1 MTKHPPISIFALQ
14 TPEERARTERLAE
27 ALEEC
32 SPNEMKAAY
41 RRLGLEEP
49 VESGKALPAANEP
62 TPASAKTSK
71 PAAQKRSAKRY
82 WPAAACLLAA
92 MALAGVS
99 FGYNMG
105 WGDATDA
112 ATIAQEQ
119 AAAEAAAK
127 EAAATSAPD
136 LAQRE
141 ENVKTRYKNLGID
154 TTSADRVPADKI
166 DPITVYGVKV
176 KPATELKRIGKVDV
190 SKGTGIKLDVPI
202 VNQLDDSKGG
212 RALGDGCEVASL
224 AMLLRHAGVKVTKE
238 QLQDAMPTVPMVGE
252 DGFRGNPNKAFVGDM
267 AGAAG
272 SQGGYSVY
280 HAPVAALA
288 QDYLL
293 NRSFKVVDLTGQ
305 NFTVLLKELA
315 SGNPVWV
322 ITTTTMQPD
331 LLEEV
336 WETAE
341 GTVRVNWMLH
351 SVVVTGYD
359 DKSIYINDPYGYDQN
374 VPYDRDGFEAAWKL
388 MGSQAVV
395 IVPTE

>member
-32 SPNEMKAAY
+32 GPNEVKAAY

-49 VESGKALPAANEP
+49 KSPEQAPALPEP
-62 TPASAKTSK
+62 KTQEHSERK
-71 PAAQKRSAKRY
+71 DAGIVQWLRNHGAV
-82 WPAAACLLAA
+82 AACLAVLVVIG
-92 MALAGVS
+92 GVYL
-99 FGYNMG
+99 GYNVG
-105 WGDATDA
+105 WNGATDA
-112 ATIAQEQ
+112 ATAAREQ
-119 AAAEAAAK
+119 AVAAENAQLAK
-127 EAAATSAPD
+127 D
-136 LAQRE
+136 LEQRE
-141 ENVKTRYKNLGID
+141 KNVNTRYKKLGID
-154 TTSADRVPADKI
+154 TKSADRIPADKI
-166 DPITVYGVKV
+166 KPITVDAVKV

-202 VNQLDDSKGG
+202 VNQLDDSNGG

-224 AMLLRHAGVKVTKE
+224 AMLLQFAGVKVTKE
-238 QLQDAMPTVPMVGE
+238 ELQDAMPTVPMVGE
-252 DGFRGNPNKAFVGDM
+252 DGLHGNPNKAFVGNM

-293 NRSFKVVDLTGQ
+293 NRSFKVVDLSGQ
-305 NFTVLLKELA
+305 SFTVLLKELA

-322 ITTTTMQPD
+322 ITTTSMQPD

-341 GTVRVNWMLH
+341 GTIRVNWMLH
-351 SVVVTGYD
+351 SVVVTGYN
-359 DKSIYINDPYGYDQN
+359 DKSVFINDPYGYAQN
-374 VPYDRDGFEAAWKL
+374 VPYDRADFEAAWKL

>member
-32 SPNEMKAAY
+32 GPNEVKAAY

-49 VESGKALPAANEP
+49 ASPEQAHALPEP
-62 TPASAKTSK
+62 AKSEHSERKETGFGQWLRTHG
-71 PAAQKRSAKRY
+71 AI
-82 WPAAACLLAA
+82 AACLAIA
-92 MALAGVS
+92 VVIGGVYL
-99 FGYNMG
+99 GYNVG
-105 WGDATDA
+105 WDGATDA
-112 ATIAQEQ
+112 ATAAQEQ
-119 AAAEAAAK
+119 AEAEAEATEKAQLAK
-127 EAAATSAPD
+127 D
-136 LAQRE
+136 LEQRE
-141 ENVKTRYKNLGID
+141 KNVKTRYKKLGID
-154 TTSADRVPADKI
+154 TKSADRVPADKI
-166 DPITVYGVKV
+166 NPITVDAVKV

-190 SKGTGIKLDVPI
+190 SKGTSIKLDVPI
-202 VNQLDDSKGG
+202 VNQLDDSNGG

-224 AMLLRHAGVKVTKE
+224 AMLLQFAGVKVTKE
-238 QLQDAMPTVPMVGE
+238 ELQDAMPTVPMVGE
-252 DGFRGNPNKAFVGDM
+252 DGLRGNPNKAFVGDM

-322 ITTTTMQPD
+322 ITTTSMQPD

-351 SVVVTGYD
+351 SVVVTGYN
-359 DKSIYINDPYGYDQN
+359 DKSVFINDPYGYAQN
-374 VPYDRDGFEAAWKL
+374 VPYDRADFEAAWKL

>member
-1 MTKHPPISIFALQ
+1 LVGYYAYVMTKHPPISIFGLQ

-27 ALEEC
+27 ALEDC
-32 SPNEMKAAY
+32 NPNEVQAAY
-41 RRLGLEEP
+41 RRLGLAEP
-49 VESGKALPAANEP
+49 VELGRALPGANEQ
-62 TPASAKTSK
+62 ASA
-71 PAAQKRSAKRY
+71 PAAHGKSTARKRSEKRY

-105 WGDATDA
+105 WGDAADA
-112 ATIAQEQ
+112 ARIAQEQ
-119 AAAEAAAK
+119 AAAEAAAQA
-127 EAAATSAPD
+127 EAAMQAPD

-154 TTSADRVPADKI
+154 TKSADRVPADKI
-166 DPITVYGVKV
+166 DPITVDGVKV
-176 KPATELKRIGKVDV
+176 KPATELKRIGEVDV

-212 RALGDGCEVASL
+212 RVLGDGCEVASL
-224 AMLLRHAGVKVTKE
+224 AMLLKYAGVKVTKE

-252 DGFRGNPNKAFVGDM
+252 DGLRGNPNKAFVGDM
-267 AGAAG
+267 AGFAG

-315 SGNPVWV
+315 SGQPVWV
-322 ITTTTMQPD
+322 IT
-331 LLEEV
+331 
-336 WETAE
+336 
-341 GTVRVNWMLH
+341 
-351 SVVVTGYD
+351 
-359 DKSIYINDPYGYDQN
+359 
-374 VPYDRDGFEAAWKL
+374 
-388 MGSQAVV
+388 
-395 IVPTE
+395 PTHM